1 MLEGGGIGCER
12 TSFVYKRMFAFY
24 CVYVGSLLDTVT
36 VPISDM
42 ALEGVRGCS
51 FQNIKA
57 QNIKPRP
64 VRLAVRSDR
73 TRNDV
78 VGARA
83 RRIRC

>member
-12 TSFVYKRMFAFY
+12 TRLFIKGFAFY

-78 VGARA
+78 VGART